1 MRAHGVSSLAL
12 VLVCATTGHAVGDMV
27 DNDEREQIL
36 SCPPATSHHL
46 NGKHCVCLPGFA
58 CVEPETGGRFDHC
71 SHGHEVG
78 GSLTVPAAHRNLSG
92 YRHRKCPS
100 CRCDPRKTQVQGA
113 PAAVVKSTSDDC
125 RWEALRS
132 GTRDSQTDNDT
143 SRCSLP
149 TTLGSLDLGFT
160 LVEIEPCRIDPGSVT
175 TIPPP
180 LCTGSHTAPGG
191 GGMRCDAAGPGLTPP
206 PVPMPAS
213 SNLQAGPPGTP
224 RRWRRLPG
232 RPNVHGVPELGDKPN
247 A

>member
-78 GSLTVPAAHRNLSG
+78 GSLTVPAAHRNLRNLSG

-113 PAAVVKSTSDDC
+113 AAAVVKSTSDDC

-180 LCTGSHTAPGG
+180 LCTGSHTAPPPPPPGG
-191 GGMRCDAAGPGLTPP
+191 GPGFPP
-206 PVPMPAS
+206 
-213 SNLQAGPPGTP
+213 
-224 RRWRRLPG
+224 PG
-232 RPNVHGVPELGDKPN
+232 RPPPGAARGGPPPPPHSALRVLWLMRLETTGI
-247 A
+247 